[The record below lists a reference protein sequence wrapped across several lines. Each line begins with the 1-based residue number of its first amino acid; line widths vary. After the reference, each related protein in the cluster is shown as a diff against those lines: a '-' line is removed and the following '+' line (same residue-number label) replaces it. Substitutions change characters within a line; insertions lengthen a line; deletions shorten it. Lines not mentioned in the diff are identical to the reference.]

1 MTPADLDEPLDTRR
15 QPDGATAARPSSQ
28 DCAVEPRGI
37 SPIIESPANPRVRA
51 AVALRERRDR
61 DATGLTLVDG
71 GREARRAIERGVDV
85 ETAFVCRSLLTS
97 QDARLALA
105 ALGRGHG
112 RREIVEVGPRAFER
126 LAFGDRAD
134 GIVLVVR
141 PPEATLD
148 ALRLPADPLVV
159 ITEDV
164 EKPGNLGA
172 ILRTADAAGVDAVIA
187 AGGTDLFNPNV
198 IRASIG
204 TVFTVPLAA
213 ATTPDEAREWAKR
226 QRLRLVVAR
235 VDAER
240 VYADA
245 NLGGRVAIVLGS
257 EATGLSESWAGR
269 GVEAVRL
276 PMLGVADSLNVSVAG
291 AVLLYEAWRQRRPAA
306 SESG

>member
-1 MTPADLDEPLDTRR
+1 VDSDRPA
-15 QPDGATAARPSSQ
+15 GATHGS
-28 DCAVEPRGI
+28 
-37 SPIIESPANPRVRA
+37 IESPANPRVRA
-51 AVALRERRDR
+51 AVQLRERRER

-71 GREARRAIERGVDV
+71 GREARRAIERGVEV

-112 RREIVEVGPRAFER
+112 RREIIEVGARAFER
-126 LAFGDRAD
+126 LAFGDRTD

-141 PPEATLD
+141 PPETTLD
-148 ALRLPADPLVV
+148 SLHLPADPIVV

-172 ILRTADAAGVDAVIA
+172 ILRTADAAGADAVIA

-204 TVFTVPLAA
+204 TVFSVPIA
-213 ATTPDEAREWAKR
+213 ATTPAEAREWAQKE
-226 QRLRLVVAR
+226 RLRIVVAR
-235 VDAER
+235 VEAEHLH
-240 VYADA
+240 ADA
-245 NLGGRVAIVLGS
+245 DLTGRIALVLGS
-257 EATGLSESWAGR
+257 EASGVSDTWQGR
-269 GVEAVRL
+269 GIESVRL

-291 AVLLYEAWRQRRPAA
+291 AVLLYEAWRQRRSGP
-306 SESG
+306 SESD